1 MEKDEERIIKGGRG
15 FYGKDGT
22 KKAIRKI
29 KVPYK
34 YPSSEEKEGS

>member
-1 MEKDEERIIKGGRG
+1 MAN
-15 FYGKDGT
+15 KDGT

>member
-1 MEKDEERIIKGGRG
+1 MAN
-15 FYGKDGT
+15 KDGT

-34 YPSSEEKEGS
+34 YPSSEGERGKRAHDKKDRRRSRK